1 VAVIETTGTIT
12 FNGNN
17 HSLCAESPCNTA
29 AGAWQGSSGNN
40 SMLNLVSLAQNTT
53 AIHVTGNAQ
62 QFQGSLWTQPNANVT
77 FDKNGVIIEGPM
89 SIGTLD
95 STFNNAQ
102 LIPFPIIQNMPLG
115 APLPPN
121 AGATISSLTYL
132 R

>member
-1 VAVIETTGTIT
+1 
-12 FNGNN
+12 
-17 HSLCAESPCNTA
+17 
-29 AGAWQGSSGNN
+29 
-40 SMLNLVSLAQNTT
+40 
-53 AIHVTGNAQ
+53 
-62 QFQGSLWTQPNANVT
+62 VT

>member
-53 AIHVTGNAQ
+53 AIHVT
-62 QFQGSLWTQPNANVT
+62 
-77 FDKNGVIIEGPM
+77 
-89 SIGTLD
+89 
-95 STFNNAQ
+95 
-102 LIPFPIIQNMPLG
+102 
-115 APLPPN
+115 
-121 AGATISSLTYL
+121 
-132 R
+132 